1 MTEAHLPRAPAVPGS
16 HRSSPGDHEGGL
28 GSRRTVPG
36 QQGVR
41 GRNPR
46 RGKGVNYNPHIEPR
60 TAQAVWHSRVASE
73 SADRA
78 LPMTDVSVNP

>member
-16 HRSSPGDHEGGL
+16 HRSSPGDHGGGL

-41 GRNPR
+41 GRNSR
-46 RGKGVNYNPHIEPR
+46 GGKGVIDREEALGYVVTSALHMPLLSAEW
-60 TAQAVWHSRVASE
+60 ARV
-73 SADRA
+73 
-78 LPMTDVSVNP
+78 L